1 MVEKDEEELVA
12 KERRRLSSSSQSTGT
27 SNNSSVSLSSQYS
40 TRSMSTRRVLQR
52 ERHVSINRNN
62 RSELSLRQSTSG
74 SANSGSVQT
83 KQKEYNRQKS
93 VSEVQEKENGEE
105 VSSRSTE
112 QHHDKTQNIK
122 LPLLTD
128 IERKHLEKA
137 FEKNASIAHVGF
149 FSLAM
154 EALISGIERRTYE
167 KHQIIAKPKDIEE
180 SFVVLVKGTAMSY
193 EDDDNM
199 RIADDQGGKF
209 SPSTKE
215 KNTTVLKEGS
225 TWAEGAMVEPQVNAR
240 LLVANSEEGAE
251 VIKIH
256 KSHFERAIKTVTKL
270 AATVALRIFLSCQR
284 TSEAFDND
292 TERMKFASKYA
303 LKKFK
308 RTFSKDL
315 EICGN
320 LDEIVAGSKTES
332 LLHFVIDGTVIL
344 VNTKDPSA
352 TKTIEAGSWFETTY
366 DEHGKKN
373 EICSSTSALSVII
386 SFNADRLQA
395 CNDAYIRWI
404 DMYRM
409 KHDNSTSKKRRRKE
423 RQRQRK
429 ESGIYSPS
437 YSSSDMEISLSST
450 PKRFSIDVSRMHGSR
465 EDKQQKH
472 SRSQSLLYD
481 ESGTVTP
488 STVASSDSE
497 SLTDDMSEI
506 HSQTSDSFPDISNTF
521 DRDAISV
528 PGGRTKDSLLT
539 LGTQQP
545 VIIGKEGEELARD
558 IAIQSKSEI
567 VYAQVERSVERKLN
581 KRSSTFSRIA
591 FQFKE
596 RFR

>member
-1 MVEKDEEELVA
+1 M
-12 KERRRLSSSSQSTGT
+12 
-27 SNNSSVSLSSQYS
+27 
-40 TRSMSTRRVLQR
+40 
-52 ERHVSINRNN
+52 
-62 RSELSLRQSTSG
+62 
-74 SANSGSVQT
+74 
-83 KQKEYNRQKS
+83 
-93 VSEVQEKENGEE
+93 
-105 VSSRSTE
+105 
-112 QHHDKTQNIK
+112 
-122 LPLLTD
+122 TD

-386 SFNADRLQA
+386 SFNADRLQT

-409 KHDNSTSKKRRRKE
+409 KHDNSTLKKRRRKE

-450 PKRFSIDVSRMHGSR
+450 PKRFSIDVSRMHGSA
-465 EDKQQKH
+465 K
-472 SRSQSLLYD
+472 
-481 ESGTVTP
+481 T
-488 STVASSDSE
+488 SSKNIVV
-497 SLTDDMSEI
+497 LNRYCM
-506 HSQTSDSFPDISNTF
+506 
-521 DRDAISV
+521 
-528 PGGRTKDSLLT
+528 TK
-539 LGTQQP
+539 
-545 VIIGKEGEELARD
+545 A
-558 IAIQSKSEI
+558 
-567 VYAQVERSVERKLN
+567 ER
-581 KRSSTFSRIA
+581 
-591 FQFKE
+591 
-596 RFR
+596 